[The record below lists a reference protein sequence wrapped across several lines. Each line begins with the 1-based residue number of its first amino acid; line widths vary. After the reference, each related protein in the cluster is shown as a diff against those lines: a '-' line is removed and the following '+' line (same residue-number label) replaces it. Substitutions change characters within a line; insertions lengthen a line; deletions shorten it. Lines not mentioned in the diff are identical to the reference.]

1 MGLSFSGKTAL
12 VAGAGGGMGLAIAN
26 QLIVQGINVCLADLK
41 EKPVNIT
48 EGPGKSIYLTGDL
61 SDNSDVSD
69 IVKGATNEFGTID
82 YLVNTVGVLWFGKD
96 TSVVDIDI
104 DVWQQVLKINLG
116 TMAMLTK
123 HVVPSM
129 KNNRFGAM
137 VHFSSIDAL
146 HGDPVP
152 QDAYGA
158 SKAAMI
164 RLSKSLAVQFAKDQ
178 IRSNV
183 ILPGP
188 TMSPMQ
194 ARWEGK
200 EALQKEIGESIPLGR
215 LGNTEDLANACM
227 FLLSDQASYITGT
240 ELVVDGGITAVP

>member
-1 MGLSFSGKTAL
+1 MSFSGKAAL

-26 QLIVQGINVCLADLK
+26 QLIDNGINVCLADVK
-41 EKPVNIT
+41 DTPSDIS

-61 SDNSDVSD
+61 SDESDVRN
-69 IVKGATNEFGTID
+69 IVNDAITEFGRID

-96 TSVVDIDI
+96 TSVVDIDM

-123 HVVPSM
+123 HVVPLM
-129 KNNRFGAM
+129 KNNQFGAM

-194 ARWEGK
+194 ARWEGQD
-200 EALQKEIGESIPLGR
+200 ALQQEIGASIPLGR

-227 FLLSDQASYITGT
+227 FLLSDQASYVTGT

>member
-1 MGLSFSGKTAL
+1 MGLSFSGCNAL

-26 QLIVQGINVCLADLK
+26 QLINNGINVCLADVK
-41 EKPVNIT
+41 EAPSDING
-48 EGPGKSIYLTGDL
+48 GPGRSVYLRADL
-61 SDNSDVSD
+61 ADQEDVGR
-69 IVKGATNEFGTID
+69 IVASAEAEFGGID

-96 TSVVDIDI
+96 TSVIDI
-104 DVWQQVLKINLG
+104 EMDIWQQVMNINLG
-116 TMAMLTK
+116 SMALLAK
-123 HVVPSM
+123 HVVPLM
-129 KNNRFGAM
+129 QKNQSGAM

-146 HGDPVP
+146 LGDPVP

-194 ARWEGK
+194 ARWQGK
-200 EALQKEIGESIPLGR
+200 EEIQRKVGASIPLGR
-215 LGNTEDLANACM
+215 LGSTDDLANACL